1 MNCPKCASAH
11 TMSTTKKESV
21 MVKWMVAG
29 RDYAKSERQE
39 VAVVHKCLDCGNE
52 WDGQEENQGS
62 SQAVGNISQYQGEAE
77 EPEEEV

>member
-1 MNCPKCASAH
+1 MICPKCASAH

-39 VAVVHKCLDCGNE
+39 VAVAHKCLDCGHE
-52 WDGQEENQGS
+52 WR
-62 SQAVGNISQYQGEAE
+62 
-77 EPEEEV
+77 EEV